1 MRDKNVIVIARQLN
15 TIVNADQILVLQDG
29 NLSERGTHCELF
41 KCGGWYARVIAEQ
54 AKTERMENTAK
65 PKLIAAEQRTKTEQ
79 KRRIQEEMF
88 PVSGVFLNQQLR
100 YPYSSGKERDT
111 DKQ

>member
-1 MRDKNVIVIARQLN
+1 MSAVKDSLFTDIRTRWKENQQDSGYLMRDKNVIVIARQLN

-54 AKTERMENTAK
+54 AKTKEWK
-65 PKLIAAEQRTKTEQ
+65 
-79 KRRIQEEMF
+79 IQQ
-88 PVSGVFLNQQLR
+88 SQ
-100 YPYSSGKERDT
+100 S
-111 DKQ
+111 